1 MSATVNPA
9 RPDAKEPVTI
19 SGSAAERPG
28 ASLPDRH
35 PEAPAPGEQISSH
48 YNRCFG
54 CGDDHPT
61 GLHMHVTA
69 GEGLTISAMFTV
81 TEDHQGAPGLAH
93 GGLLTAAFDEALGS
107 LAWLLRKPMVT
118 VRLETEFRRPVPV
131 GTTLSI
137 AARVDRAVG
146 RKIYTSAEGRV
157 GGPDGQLVV
166 RAAAVFVTVG
176 MEHFLTHGRSMD
188 VEAALKRDDVRAV
201 ARRAFDV
208 NP

>member
-1 MSATVNPA
+1 VSATVNPA
-9 RPDAKEPVTI
+9 SPEAKRPATA
-19 SGSAAERPG
+19 SGSTVERPG
-28 ASLPDRH
+28 ATLPERH

-48 YNRCFG
+48 YNWCFG

-69 GEGLTISAMFTV
+69 GEGLTISAIFTV

-137 AARVDRAVG
+137 SARVDSVAG
-146 RKIYTSAEGRV
+146 RKIYTSAEGRS
-157 GGPDGQLVV
+157 GGPDGQLAV
-166 RAAAVFVTVG
+166 RAAAVFVTVT
-176 MEHFLTHGRSMD
+176 MEHFLTHGRSLD
-188 VEAALKRDDVRAV
+188 VEAALKRDDLRAV